1 MRPTSRQQIR
11 GRHLGTVVAAI
22 AVLAATLVLAGAPG
36 ASDAHAQETTTTVPG
51 EKPVPVGL
59 TLLSQSPWVPLRQTF
74 TMRLHIDE
82 PALAARPGAA
92 IAVRIDQSKDS
103 RSGFDAVID
112 KGDPGATLYV
122 PNQISVASLQP
133 DRQGNVSITFG
144 LSNSGVQPTIGINH
158 TGVYP
163 VEVQLVNTGVASA
176 SFVTWL
182 VVVDSRAERPIE
194 KKLSVAFVLPAVAD
208 PIKLPDGTDDP
219 KVVAE
224 MRSGGRLDQISQLLA
239 RAKDLRISVVLGP
252 ETAEAWKRL
261 GQRYP
266 AAKASFARVR
276 AAALRS
282 NTEVLP
288 TPYVPIDAASLE
300 ASGLG
305 RYLTTQYD
313 EGQSALR
320 AALGRTPSRAAQSA
334 FIDPAPTSDAVV
346 NELRQR
352 LVDRVG
358 VREQALIPVEHP
370 FTPAEAFVLDTTGGD
385 SRGVATA
392 PFVEKLFNG
401 RDSSALRAERVI
413 AALAEI
419 AYETPSIARGIVIA
433 PPQRWRPDLKTMNT
447 VIDALRTLPL
457 VQTVTLDEMF
467 ATISDE
473 QALGASVQRRLV
485 PAVAAPTP
493 VSPLE
498 YTNTENELL
507 AYSDV
512 VGAKDPVVVNGRSA
526 LLTALSTSISPERAH
541 RELAKIDAAVRAFTS
556 GVTADE
562 KRITL
567 TSRRADVP
575 LSFENNLKPARDVAI
590 RVHLDSPKLA
600 FPKGADQIRTLK
612 PGNNTIR
619 FTVEAR
625 ASGTFPM
632 TISVTSPNGQ
642 LAFGAPV
649 RVSVRS
655 AVFGGWAVGVT
666 IAAVVFL
673 AGWWLNH
680 FRRTRRNRRIAS
692 APGPAPAPAT

>member
-1 MRPTSRQQIR
+1 VFA
-11 GRHLGTVVAAI
+11 G
-22 AVLAATLVLAGAPG
+22 TLVFAGASG
-36 ASDAHAQETTTTVPG
+36 APDAHAQETTTTFPG

-59 TLLSQSPWVPLRQTF
+59 TLVSQSPWVPLRQTF
-74 TMRLHIDE
+74 TMKLHLDD
-82 PALAARPGAA
+82 PTLAARPGAA

-103 RSGFDAVID
+103 RSGFDAVIE
-112 KGDPGATLYV
+112 KGPPGATLYV

-133 DRQGNVSITFG
+133 DAHGNVSITFG
-144 LSNSGVQPTIGINH
+144 LSNSGVQPTLGIGH

-176 SFVTWL
+176 SFITWL

-194 KKLSVAFVLPAVAD
+194 KKLSVAFVLPAVAN
-208 PIKLPDGTDDP
+208 PIKLPEGTDDP

-224 MRSGGRLDQISQLLA
+224 MRSGGRLDQISQVLA
-239 RAKDLRISVVLGP
+239 RAKDLRISLVLGP

-282 NTEVLP
+282 STEVLP

-300 ASGLG
+300 AAGLG
-305 RYLTTQYD
+305 HYLPAQYD
-313 EGQSALR
+313 KGKSALR
-320 AALGRTPSRAAQSA
+320 TALGGTPSPAAQSA

-346 NELRQR
+346 NEFRQA
-352 LVDRVG
+352 LIDRVA

-401 RDSSALRAERVI
+401 PDSSALRAERVI

-419 AYETPSIARGIVIA
+419 AYETPSIARGIVVA
-433 PPQRWRPDLKTMNT
+433 PPERWRPDLKTMNT

-457 VQTVTLDEMF
+457 VQTVTLDGLF

-493 VSPLE
+493 VSSLE
-498 YTNTENELL
+498 YTSTANELS
-507 AYSDV
+507 AYADV
-512 VGAKDPVVVNGRSA
+512 VGKKDPVVVNGQAA
-526 LLTALSTSISPERAH
+526 LWTALSTSISAARAH
-541 RELAKIDAAVRAFTS
+541 RELAKIDSAVRAFTA

-600 FPKGADQIRTLK
+600 FPKGADQVRTLK

-642 LAFGAPV
+642 LKFGAPV

-666 IAAVVFL
+666 IAALVFL

-680 FRRTRRNRRIAS
+680 FRRTRRGRRIAS
-692 APGPAPAPAT
+692 APGPTPAPAT